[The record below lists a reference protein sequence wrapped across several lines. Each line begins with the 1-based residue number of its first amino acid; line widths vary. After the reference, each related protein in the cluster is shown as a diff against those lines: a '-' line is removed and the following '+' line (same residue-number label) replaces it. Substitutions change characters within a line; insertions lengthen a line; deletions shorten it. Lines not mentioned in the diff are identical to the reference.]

1 MITILFVASLGF
13 LFIKNNQNEMFSGYN
28 EVISVENS
36 NIDFNEQ
43 LEKIVK
49 ENKIVIAK
57 RIVTSKDNFN
67 GKFLLVKQR
76 FKTVS

>member
-1 MITILFVASLGF
+1 MYNKLKIILGMITILFVASLGF

-43 LEKIVK
+43 LEKIVM
-49 ENKIVIAK
+49 EN
-57 RIVTSKDNFN
+57 
-67 GKFLLVKQR
+67 
-76 FKTVS
+76 